1 MKRGLSFEIP
11 NAYGKFLGE
20 ILGPIDITAFDWYIG
35 GEESYL
41 VKNGTLEE
49 PLFPGEINGL
59 AGTILKDIV
68 ENNEYY
74 LIFANL
80 KAYPIEKNVI
90 DIRTYE
96 EFLNSDCQLVLLVID
111 CSYVVIY
118 SKDKEKLE
126 SLYRNARTKKFAN
139 IQYITDENDSR
150 TRLSVW

>member
-41 VKNGTLEE
+41 VENGTLEE

-59 AGTILKDIV
+59 AGTILKDKV

-96 EFLNSDCQLVLLVID
+96 EFLNSNKSGRERRRIVLGGHG
-111 CSYVVIY
+111 Y
-118 SKDKEKLE
+118 
-126 SLYRNARTKKFAN
+126 
-139 IQYITDENDSR
+139 
-150 TRLSVW
+150 